1 MNRLAP
7 SGDVF
12 GNRLTPNQPAYQVCK
27 TRPQER
33 DQAKQKYSIAVRAIL
48 LFVRELEQFHR
59 FSIYSFEMQ
68 S

>member
-1 MNRLAP
+1 MKRLAP
-7 SGDVF
+7 SSDVF

-33 DQAKQKYSIAVRAIL
+33 NQAKQKDSIAARAIL
-48 LFVRELEQFHR
+48 LFFKELEQFHR

>member
-1 MNRLAP
+1 MDRLVP
-7 SGDVF
+7 SCDVF
-12 GNRLTPNQPAYQVCK
+12 GNRQTPNQPAYQVCK

-33 DQAKQKYSIAVRAIL
+33 DQAKQKYPIAVRAIL
-48 LFVRELEQFHR
+48 LFVKESEQFHR